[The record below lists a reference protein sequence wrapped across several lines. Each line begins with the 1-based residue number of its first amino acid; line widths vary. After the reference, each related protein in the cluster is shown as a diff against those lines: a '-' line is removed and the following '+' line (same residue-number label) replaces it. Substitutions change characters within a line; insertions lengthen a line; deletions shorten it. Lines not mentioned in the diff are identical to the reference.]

1 MSYFADYNK
10 INIDIDGNGILDE
23 LCNITN
29 RVKVRDT
36 LINNIGYYDKI
47 TVQEGERPDELS
59 QRLYGSTAYHWT
71 FFILNDNISNIWDD
85 WPMGETQLVEY
96 TTNKYK
102 HLGALT
108 NDNLSGKFKVGET
121 ISGVLSSAVGIVRE
135 IHVNNYYLTIEWVSG
150 TFNSSEDLQGAE
162 TGDVMTATSI
172 DSRRLAPKWHTDDV
186 SGKIVAK
193 RTAGTSPYT
202 FHQWEQAR
210 NDTNRQVKAIKPSMI
225 ATVAAEFK
233 AEIKK

>member
-1 MSYFADYNK
+1 MC
-10 INIDIDGNGILDE
+10 I
-23 LCNITN
+23 
-29 RVKVRDT
+29 RD
-36 LINNIGYYDKI
+36 
-47 TVQEGERPDELS
+47 S
-59 QRLYGSTAYHWT
+59 
-71 FFILNDNISNIWDD
+71 
-85 WPMGETQLVEY
+85 
-96 TTNKYK
+96 
-102 HLGALT
+102 
-108 NDNLSGKFKVGET
+108 
-121 ISGVLSSAVGIVRE
+121 
-135 IHVNNYYLTIEWVSG
+135 
-150 TFNSSEDLQGAE
+150 LQGAE

-225 ATVAAEFK
+225 ASVAAEFK